1 MSAQL
6 ARRISDQQRRI
17 EDYRE
22 KIAARRQETLRLSLE
37 RQRLEEEL
45 SAFEHEYS
53 AKVGS
58 LYGELDRVQLEIKE
72 LLYKARLIERGDVHD
87 ERSLEKR
94 VRRAF
99 RVEREKVEADGEAK
113 PPPEEK
119 PSAPK
124 PTGRLRAFYLKL
136 AKRYHPDKADSGE
149 SKEELKRIMALI
161 NAAYESGDLTR
172 LRQLAATLEE
182 ADNAPE
188 EEAPNQ
194 KERRLYREYLKLDR
208 AARQLQ
214 REIDRFKTRDAY
226 RLKESVEQ
234 AKERGEDMLA
244 DLRRELETKIAAAK
258 NRLASVSSQLK
269 ELAGRFFRL

>member
-1 MSAQL
+1 MNAQL

-17 EDYRE
+17 DEYRE

-53 AKVGS
+53 AKVGR

-94 VRRAF
+94 VKRAF
-99 RVEREKVEADGEAK
+99 RVEREKVEADGKAK
-113 PPPEEK
+113 PPPEK

-124 PTGRLRAFYLKL
+124 PTGKLRAFYLKL

-149 SKEELKRIMALI
+149 SKEELKRVMALI

-182 ADNAPE
+182 ADSAPE
-188 EEAPNQ
+188 EEPPNQ
-194 KERRLYREYLKLDR
+194 QERRLYREYLKLDR

-226 RLKESVEQ
+226 RLKESVEE

>member
-6 ARRISDQQRRI
+6 ARRITDQQRRI
-17 EDYRE
+17 DEYRE

-45 SAFEHEYS
+45 TAFEHEYS
-53 AKVGS
+53 AKVGR

-94 VRRAF
+94 VKRMF
-99 RVEREKVEADGEAK
+99 RVERRKVEENGEAK
-113 PPPEEK
+113 PPPEK

-124 PTGRLRAFYLKL
+124 PSGRLRAFYLKL

-149 SKEELKRIMALI
+149 SKEELKRVMALI
-161 NAAYESGDLTR
+161 NTAYESGDLSR
-172 LRQLAATLEE
+172 LEQLAATLEE
-182 ADNAPE
+182 ADSAPE

-194 KERRLYREYLKLDR
+194 QERRLYREYLKLDR

-226 RLKESVEQ
+226 RLKESVEE

-244 DLRRELETKIAAAK
+244 DLRRELEAKIAAAK
-258 NRLASVSSQLK
+258 NRLANISAQLK
-269 ELAGRFFRL
+269 QLAGRFFGL